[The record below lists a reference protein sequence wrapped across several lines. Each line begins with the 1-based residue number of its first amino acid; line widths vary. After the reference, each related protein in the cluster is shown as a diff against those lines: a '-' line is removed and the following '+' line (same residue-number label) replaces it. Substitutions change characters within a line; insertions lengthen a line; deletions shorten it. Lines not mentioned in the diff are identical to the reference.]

1 VRVYKKA
8 TGQFYT
14 IFNTSFVPYVLNCG
28 SEIEFKHM
36 DKIKILWV
44 DDEIDLLK
52 PHILFLEK
60 KNYEVTT
67 CNNGVDAID
76 VFDDG
81 NFDIVFLDENMP
93 GMSGLETL
101 QEMKEKKS
109 TTPVIMITK
118 SEEEYIMEEAIGSKI
133 ADYLIKPVNPNQ
145 ILLSLKKNLD
155 HSRLVSEKTTLDYQ
169 KEFRKISMEMGMV
182 RTYEDWIELY
192 KKLIFWELELENI
205 EDQSMIEIL
214 ESQKTEA
221 NSQFGKFIERN
232 YEDWFEPKADK
243 PILSHT
249 LFREVVVPE
258 IVKKDKP
265 VLFVVIDNLRYD
277 QWKSFES
284 VVSNHYK
291 IEKEIPY
298 YSILPTATQYARNAI
313 FSGLTPL
320 EMEKQ
325 FPQYWKNDVEE
336 GGKNLYEA
344 EFLAA
349 HLKKLGL
356 NIKQDYFK
364 ITNLASGK
372 KLAENFKALKDNNL
386 VTVVY
391 NFVDMLSHAKTEMD
405 VVKELASDDKAYRS
419 LTLSWFK
426 NSPLLDIIQQ
436 AQKMG
441 FKLVLTTDHGTINVR
456 NPSKVI
462 GDKNTSLNLRYKT
475 GRSLTYEDKDVYAVK
490 EPKRIGL
497 PTINMSSSYIFAKN
511 DFFLAY
517 VNNYNHY
524 VSYYKN
530 SYQHGGISLEEMI
543 IPLLVLNPK

>member
-1 VRVYKKA
+1 
-8 TGQFYT
+8 
-14 IFNTSFVPYVLNCG
+14 
-28 SEIEFKHM
+28 M

-44 DDEIDLLK
+44 DDEIDYLK

-60 KNYEVTT
+60 KNYSVTT
-67 CNNGVDAID
+67 CNNGRDAID
-76 VFDDG
+76 IFEND

-101 QEMKEKKS
+101 SEMKEKKS
-109 TTPVIMITK
+109 SIPMIMITK

-155 HSRLVSEKTTLDYQ
+155 HSRLISQKTTLDYQ
-169 KEFRKISMEMGMV
+169 KEFRKISMDMAMV
-182 RTYEDWIELY
+182 NSYEDWVELY

-205 EDQSMIEIL
+205 DDQGMIEIL
-214 ESQKTEA
+214 ESQKAEA

-232 YEDWFEPKADK
+232 YEDWFAPKADK
-243 PILSHT
+243 PIQSHT
-249 LFREVVVPE
+249 LFKELVVPE

-265 VLFVVIDNLRYD
+265 ILFVVIDNLRYD
-277 QWKSFES
+277 QWKVFES
-284 VVSNHYK
+284 VVGNHYK
-291 IEKEIPY
+291 LEKEVPY
-298 YSILPTATQYARNAI
+298 YAILPTATQYARNAI
-313 FSGLTPL
+313 FSGLMPL

-325 FPQYWKNDVEE
+325 FPQYWKNDPEE

-344 EFLAA
+344 EFLTAQ
-349 HLKKLGL
+349 LKRLGL

-364 ITNLASGK
+364 ITNLAGGK
-372 KLAENFKALKDNNL
+372 KLVENFKTLKNNDL

-426 NSPLLDIIQQ
+426 NSPLLEIIQQ
-436 AQKMG
+436 AQKLG
-441 FKLVLTTDHGTINVR
+441 FKLILTTDHGTINVK

-475 GRSLTYEDKDVYAVK
+475 GRSLSYESKDVYAVK
-490 EPKRIGL
+490 EPKNIGL
-497 PTINMSSSYIFAKN
+497 PAINMSSSYIFAKN
-511 DFFLAY
+511 DLFLAY

-530 SYQHGGISLEEMI
+530 TYQHGGISLEEMI
-543 IPLLVLNPK
+543 IPFLIFNPK

>member
-1 VRVYKKA
+1 
-8 TGQFYT
+8 
-14 IFNTSFVPYVLNCG
+14 
-28 SEIEFKHM
+28 M

-67 CNNGVDAID
+67 CNNGRDAID
-76 VFDDG
+76 IFDEN

-101 QEMKEKKS
+101 SEMKEKKS
-109 TTPVIMITK
+109 SVPMIMITK

-155 HSRLVSEKTTLDYQ
+155 HSRLISQKTTLDYQ
-169 KEFRKISMEMGMV
+169 KEFRKITMEMAMV
-182 RTYEDWIELY
+182 NSYEDWIELY

-205 EDQSMIEIL
+205 NDQSMVEIL

-232 YEDWFEPKADK
+232 YEDWFAPKADK
-243 PILSHT
+243 PIQSHT
-249 LFREVVVPE
+249 LFRELVVPE
-258 IVKKDKP
+258 ILKKDKP
-265 VLFVVIDNLRYD
+265 ILFVVIDNLRYD
-277 QWKSFES
+277 QWKTFES
-284 VVSNHYK
+284 VVANYYK
-291 IEKEIPY
+291 LEKEVPY
-298 YSILPTATQYARNAI
+298 YAILPTATQYARNAI

-325 FPQYWKNDVEE
+325 FPQYWKNDPEE

-344 EFLAA
+344 EFLTAQ
-349 HLKKLGL
+349 LKRLGL
-356 NIKQDYFK
+356 NIKEDYFK
-364 ITNLASGK
+364 ITNLAGGK
-372 KLAENFKALKDNNL
+372 KLVEGFKALKNNDL

-426 NSPLLDIIQQ
+426 NSPLLEIIQQ
-436 AQKMG
+436 AQKLG
-441 FKLVLTTDHGTINVR
+441 FKLILTTDHGTINVK
-456 NPSKVI
+456 NPSKVV

-475 GRSLTYEDKDVYAVK
+475 GRSLTYEHKDVYAVK
-490 EPKRIGL
+490 EPKNIGL

-511 DFFLAY
+511 DLFLAY

-530 SYQHGGISLEEMI
+530 TYQHGGISLEEMI
-543 IPLLVLNPK
+543 IPFLVFNPK

>member
-1 VRVYKKA
+1 
-8 TGQFYT
+8 
-14 IFNTSFVPYVLNCG
+14 
-28 SEIEFKHM
+28 M
-36 DKIKILWV
+36 DTIKILWV
-44 DDEIDLLK
+44 DDEIDYLK

-60 KNYEVTT
+60 KNYSVTT
-67 CNNGVDAID
+67 CNNGRDAID
-76 VFDDG
+76 IFEEN

-101 QEMKEKKS
+101 SEMKEKKS
-109 TTPVIMITK
+109 SIPMIMITK

-155 HSRLVSEKTTLDYQ
+155 HSRLISQKTTLDYQ

-182 RTYEDWIELY
+182 NSYEDWVELY

-205 EDQSMIEIL
+205 DDQSMVEIL
-214 ESQKTEA
+214 ESQKAEA

-232 YEDWFEPKADK
+232 YEDWFAPKTDK
-243 PILSHT
+243 PILSQT
-249 LFREVVVPE
+249 LFKELVVPE

-265 VLFVVIDNLRYD
+265 ILFVVIDNLRYD
-277 QWKSFES
+277 QWKVFES
-284 VVSNHYK
+284 VVGNHYK
-291 IEKEIPY
+291 LEKEVPY
-298 YSILPTATQYARNAI
+298 FALLPTATQYARNAI

-325 FPQYWKNDVEE
+325 FPQYWKNDPEE
-336 GGKNLYEA
+336 GGKNLFEA
-344 EFLAA
+344 EFLTAQ
-349 HLKKLGL
+349 LKRLGL

-364 ITNLASGK
+364 ITNLNSGK
-372 KLAENFKALKDNNL
+372 KLVENFKSLKNNDL
-386 VTVVY
+386 VTIVY

-426 NSPLLDIIQQ
+426 NSPLLEIIQQ

-441 FKLVLTTDHGTINVR
+441 FKLILTTDHGTINVK
-456 NPSKVI
+456 NPSKVV

-475 GRSLTYEDKDVYAVK
+475 GRSLTYEHKDVYAIK
-490 EPKRIGL
+490 DPKKIGL

-511 DFFLAY
+511 DLFLAY

-530 SYQHGGISLEEMI
+530 TYQHGGISLEEMI
-543 IPLLVLNPK
+543 IPFLIFNPK

>member
-1 VRVYKKA
+1 
-8 TGQFYT
+8 
-14 IFNTSFVPYVLNCG
+14 
-28 SEIEFKHM
+28 M

-60 KNYEVTT
+60 KNYDVTT
-67 CNNGVDAID
+67 CNNGRDAID
-76 VFDDG
+76 IFADG
-81 NFDIVFLDENMP
+81 DFDIVFLDENMP

-101 QEMKEKKS
+101 AEIKEKKS
-109 TTPVIMITK
+109 ATPVIMITK

-145 ILLSLKKNLD
+145 ILLSIKKNLD
-155 HSRLVSEKTTLDYQ
+155 HSRLISEKTTLDYQ
-169 KEFRKISMEMGMV
+169 KEFRKIAVELSMV
-182 RTYEDWIELY
+182 NSYEDWVELY
-192 KKLIFWELELENI
+192 KKLLFWELELENI
-205 EDQSMIEIL
+205 EDQAMVEIL
-214 ESQKTEA
+214 ESQKVEA
-221 NSQFGKFIERN
+221 NVQFGKFIERN
-232 YEDWFEPKADK
+232 YEDWFSAPVGKSKTTEGQK
-243 PILSHT
+243 PIQSHT
-249 LFREVVVPE
+249 LFRELVVPE
-258 IVKKDKP
+258 LVKKDRP

-284 VVSNHYK
+284 VVANHYK
-291 IEKEIPY
+291 LEKEVPY
-298 YSILPTATQYARNAI
+298 YAILPTATQYARNAI

-344 EFLAA
+344 ELLSA
-349 HLKKLGL
+349 HLKRLGI
-356 NIKQDYFK
+356 NIKEDYFK
-364 ITNLASGK
+364 ITNFASGK
-372 KLAENFKALKDNNL
+372 KLVDNFKGLKGNDL

-391 NFVDMLSHAKTEMD
+391 NFIDMLSHAKTEMD
-405 VVKELASDDKAYRS
+405 VVKELAADDKAYRS

-426 NSPLLDIIQQ
+426 NSPLLEIIQQ
-436 AQKMG
+436 AQQMG
-441 FKLVLTTDHGTINVR
+441 FKLIITTDHGTINVK

-475 GRSLTYEDKDVYAVK
+475 GRSLTYEDRDVYAVRD
-490 EPKRIGL
+490 PKKIGL

-524 VSYYKN
+524 VSYYRN
-530 SYQHGGISLEEMI
+530 TYQHGGISLEEMI
-543 IPLLVLNPK
+543 VPFLVFNPK

>member
-1 VRVYKKA
+1 
-8 TGQFYT
+8 
-14 IFNTSFVPYVLNCG
+14 
-28 SEIEFKHM
+28 M

-44 DDEIDLLK
+44 DDEIDYLK

-60 KNYEVTT
+60 KNYCVTT
-67 CNNGVDAID
+67 CNNGRDAID
-76 VFDDG
+76 IFEEN

-101 QEMKEKKS
+101 SEMKEKKS
-109 TTPVIMITK
+109 SIPMIMITK

-155 HSRLVSEKTTLDYQ
+155 HSRLISQKTTLDYQ
-169 KEFRKISMEMGMV
+169 KEFRKISMEMAMV
-182 RTYEDWIELY
+182 NSYDDWIELY
-192 KKLIFWELELENI
+192 KKLLFWELELENI
-205 EDQSMIEIL
+205 DDQSMVEIL
-214 ESQKTEA
+214 ESQKAEA
-221 NSQFGKFIERN
+221 NSQFGKFIEHN
-232 YEDWFEPKADK
+232 YEDWFVPKADK
-243 PILSHT
+243 PVQSHN
-249 LFREVVVPE
+249 LFRELVAPE

-265 VLFVVIDNLRYD
+265 ILFVVIDNLRYD
-277 QWKSFES
+277 QWKVFEN
-284 VVSNHYK
+284 VVGNHYK
-291 IEKEIPY
+291 LEKEVPY
-298 YSILPTATQYARNAI
+298 YAILPTATQYARNAI

-325 FPQYWKNDVEE
+325 FPQYWKNDPEE

-344 EFLAA
+344 EFLTAQ
-349 HLKKLGL
+349 LKRLGL
-356 NIKQDYFK
+356 NIKHDYFK
-364 ITNLASGK
+364 ITNLAAGK
-372 KLAENFKALKDNNL
+372 KLVEGFKSLKNNDL

-426 NSPLLDIIQQ
+426 NSPLLEIIQQ
-436 AQKMG
+436 AQRLG
-441 FKLVLTTDHGTINVR
+441 FKLILTTDHGTINVK

-462 GDKNTSLNLRYKT
+462 GDKNTSQNLRYKT
-475 GRSLTYEDKDVYAVK
+475 GRSLSYENKDVYAVK
-490 EPKRIGL
+490 NPKIIGL

-511 DFFLAY
+511 DLFLAY

-524 VSYYKN
+524 ASYYKN
-530 SYQHGGISLEEMI
+530 TYQHGGISLEEMI
-543 IPLLVLNPK
+543 IPFLIFNPK